1 MLFPGAGGY
10 WWRLVHRD
18 TLAAA
23 FKRTRH
29 RGPPQREV
37 LQLAGQGV
45 ARRLP
50 ARLRPGRHA
59 GRRRRLGAAAGRAAV
74 REAGGAGPD
83 RLPREFDEQADRADR
98 TWGRYQRWELSPKVR
113 EYQERFRAMQ
123 AQRGG
128 GGEEAAGRVEWQS
141 YSLPSGGIVV
151 ETLSLYAVVG
161 EDRKIT
167 IRLPT
172 SIPPGPVEIVVV
184 VRASENQ
191 PTKLSDYRGL
201 GKEIWEG
208 VDAQE
213 YVNKLRR
220 GEES

>member
-1 MLFPGAGGY
+1 M
-10 WWRLVHRD
+10 
-18 TLAAA
+18 
-23 FKRTRH
+23 
-29 RGPPQREV
+29 
-37 LQLAGQGV
+37 
-45 ARRLP
+45 
-50 ARLRPGRHA
+50 
-59 GRRRRLGAAAGRAAV
+59 
-74 REAGGAGPD
+74 
-83 RLPREFDEQADRADR
+83 
-98 TWGRYQRWELSPKVR
+98 
-113 EYQERFRAMQ
+113 
-123 AQRGG
+123 
-128 GGEEAAGRVEWQS
+128 
-141 YSLPSGGIVV
+141 

-167 IRLPT
+167 IRLPS